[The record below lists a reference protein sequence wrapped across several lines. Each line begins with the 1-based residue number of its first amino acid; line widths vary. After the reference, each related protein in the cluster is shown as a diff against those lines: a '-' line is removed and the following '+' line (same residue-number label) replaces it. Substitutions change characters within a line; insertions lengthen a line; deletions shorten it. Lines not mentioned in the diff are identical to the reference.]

1 MTGCMSLGVVTL
13 QTHARRQQTTV
24 FCFNFFDFHLNDLGT
39 KNGEKNIS
47 NNNVKQKN
55 TPHFQIMGSRAI

>member
-1 MTGCMSLGVVTL
+1 MRSGGVTL
-13 QTHARRQQTTV
+13 QTHARRKQTTV
-24 FCFNFFDFHLNDLGT
+24 FCSIFSDFHLNDLGT

-55 TPHFQIMGSRAI
+55 TPHSQIMRSRAI